1 MQGYGVPRLLT
12 LDARGAVSDLPD
24 IRMQVLIGSAGQIQS
39 VGDAIPATGIGRP
52 QTTIRESRQVS
63 VERRPAWD
71 DLLVCTSRVSKYISM
86 LGLHFVGKKGAS
98 KVCEYKATNE
108 VLSSAG
114 TLQRHSP
121 HFGLRPC
128 SPEPIRVWIWIG
140 RFEEKDRSMGSLK

>member
-1 MQGYGVPRLLT
+1 VN
-12 LDARGAVSDLPD
+12 DLPD

-39 VGDAIPATGIGRP
+39 VGDAIPATGIRRP

-63 VERRPAWD
+63 VERRPASD

-86 LGLHFVGKKGAS
+86 LGLHFVGKKDAS

-114 TLQRHSP
+114 TLQRPHSP
-121 HFGLRPC
+121 HIGLRPC

-140 RFEEKDRSMGSLK
+140 EIRREGPFHGISEMKTMLSSAWEVWVP